1 MFQAGG
7 TTVQWAGKKAW
18 VYVLVVDATM
28 KEMLLEAIG
37 KLGIHLGTSKNKV
50 YKLPPRPTPA
60 SASAST

>member
-1 MFQAGG
+1 M
-7 TTVQWAGKKAW
+7 
-18 VYVLVVDATM
+18 LVVDATM